1 MTTFVLLS
9 FVTAAL
15 ASAWLTFP
23 LWRDRLH
30 GSAPASTFGTP
41 ASTFG
46 APTSTFGKPA
56 SVFGAPASTFGV
68 HASGSNHHALLLPAA
83 LALFLLV
90 LAGTGYAWLGSAGDL
105 GVGPEAAAAPP
116 TTATDRRK
124 ILAAT
129 EREPLFAAEARVSSM
144 VDKLA
149 ARVQAEP
156 ADADGWHMLARS
168 YAALGKHAQA
178 IAAYRSAARLRPDD
192 ATLLAE
198 WAFSAAVIDAHD
210 RDGEPLPLVERALR
224 LDAQNPKA
232 LALAG
237 TLALERRDYG
247 SAATYWERLA
257 RVEPADSP
265 VGRQLQA
272 SIAQVRQLAAAPPA
286 LASLDARAVGAVEAI
301 TDPTAGVSAAASISG
316 IVTLAPVLRDRADPD
331 DTVFVYAR
339 PQSGPRMPL
348 AVLRKHVRDLPL
360 RFTLD
365 DSLALAGG
373 ARLSGA
379 TTVVVGARIAK
390 GGNAVAQDGDLQG
403 QLLPVQV
410 GSRNLKIEINQV
422 VATR

>member
-9 FVTAAL
+9 FVMAAL

-30 GSAPASTFGTP
+30 GSAPASTFGAP

-46 APTSTFGKPA
+46 KPVST
-56 SVFGAPASTFGV
+56 FGAPASTFGV
-68 HASGSNHHALLLPAA
+68 RAPVSNHRALLLPAA

-105 GVGPEAAAAPP
+105 GVGPEAAAAPTP
-116 TTATDRRK
+116 ATDRRK
-124 ILAAT
+124 VLAAA
-129 EREPLFAAEARVSSM
+129 EREPLFAAEARVASM
-144 VDKLA
+144 VDKLV

-156 ADADGWHMLARS
+156 ADAEGWHMLARS

-178 IAAYRSAARLRPDD
+178 IAAYRSAARLRPGD

-210 RDGEPLPLVERALR
+210 RDGEPAALVARALR
-224 LDAQNPKA
+224 LDTRNPKA

-247 SAATYWERLA
+247 NAATYWERLA
-257 RVEPADSP
+257 QVEPADSP

-286 LASLDARAVGAVEAI
+286 LAPLDARAVGAVEAI

-348 AVLRKHVRDLPL
+348 AVLRKHVKDLPL

>member
-1 MTTFVLLS
+1 
-9 FVTAAL
+9 
-15 ASAWLTFP
+15 
-23 LWRDRLH
+23 
-30 GSAPASTFGTP
+30 
-41 ASTFG
+41 
-46 APTSTFGKPA
+46 
-56 SVFGAPASTFGV
+56 
-68 HASGSNHHALLLPAA
+68 
-83 LALFLLV
+83 
-90 LAGTGYAWLGSAGDL
+90 
-105 GVGPEAAAAPP
+105 
-116 TTATDRRK
+116 
-124 ILAAT
+124 
-129 EREPLFAAEARVSSM
+129 M

-178 IAAYRSAARLRPDD
+178 VAAYRSAARLRPDD

-210 RDGEPLPLVERALR
+210 GDGEPVRLVERALH
-224 LDAQNPKA
+224 LDARNPKA

-237 TLALERRDYG
+237 TLALERRDYP

-257 RVEPADSP
+257 QVEPADSP
-265 VGRQLQA
+265 VGRELQA
-272 SIAQVRQLAAAPPA
+272 SIAQVRRLAAAPPA
-286 LASLDARAVGAVEAI
+286 LAPLDARAAGTLEAI
-301 TDPTAGVSAAASISG
+301 TDPPAGASAAASISG
-316 IVTLAPVLRDRADPD
+316 IVTLAPVLQDRADPD
-331 DTVFVYAR
+331 DTVFIYAR

-348 AVLRKHVRDLPL
+348 AVLRKHVKDLPL

-365 DSLALAGG
+365 DSLGLAGA
-373 ARLSGA
+373 ARLSSA

-390 GGNAVAQDGDLQG
+390 GGNAVARDGDLQG